1 MNDAHF
7 ARLIPEQAKRYGQ
20 RTALRYRDTTEKK
33 WHDISWVT
41 FDQKVRQTA
50 ASLLQLGITEKA
62 TVGLFSPNKPEC
74 LIVDFAAYSLRA
86 VGVPLYATS
95 TTVQIAYILQDAA
108 VEVLFVGEQYQ
119 YDRAVEA
126 MNAGCGLKKI
136 IVFDTDV
143 RLAVTDTTTIYFKDF
158 LKKDRATPLDEAIE
172 QIRLTALDT
181 DLANILYTSGTTG
194 EPKGVLITH
203 EMYSE
208 ALRANHQKLKRL
220 SENQVSLCFLPMT
233 HIFEK
238 AWDLY
243 CLARGFRMDIN
254 QNPLDIQQVIKEV
267 RPTVMCA
274 VPRFWEK
281 VHDGIRETVNSM
293 PFSVRLIFE
302 RGQRAGRIYHIDY
315 RSKGLRPPL
324 WTQLVY
330 MLYYYTIFRIIKRK
344 IGLERGVFFPV
355 AGAKFSD
362 HLCVFFR
369 SMGIKTVHGY
379 GLTES
384 TATVAVFDHTDYDPE
399 TVGTVID
406 GLQVKIGE
414 QHEILL
420 KGKTIT
426 PGYHN
431 KPADTAA
438 AFTSDGFFRTGD
450 AGYFTPRGHLVVSE
464 RIKDLFK
471 TSNGKYIAP
480 QQIESV
486 LCSDSLID
494 MAAVFGDGH
503 QYVVALIVP
512 KLSELPALAHS
523 LGLPEADPTTYVS
536 DEHIHAFFEARIRQ
550 LQKNMASFEQIRRF
564 TLLAA
569 PFSMES
575 NELTN
580 TLKLRRSTI
589 LAHYT
594 DLVAGMY

>member
-1 MNDAHF
+1 MNVSHF
-7 ARLIPEQAKRYGQ
+7 ARLIHEQSKRFGH
-20 RTALRYRDTTEKK
+20 RTALRFRDTTEKR
-33 WHDISWVT
+33 WHDISWSM
-41 FDQKVRQTA
+41 FDLHVNQTA
-50 ASLLQLGITEKA
+50 AALLRSGIKKGA

-74 LIVDFAAYSLRA
+74 LVVDFAVYSLRA

-136 IVFDTDV
+136 VVFDTDV
-143 RLAVTDTTTIYFKDF
+143 RLAVTDTTTVYFKDF
-158 LKKDRATPLDEAIE
+158 LKKDRATPLDEAVE
-172 QIRLTALDT
+172 KIRQSALNT

-203 EMYSE
+203 EMYQE
-208 ALRANHQKLKRL
+208 ALRANHEKLKKL
-220 SENQVSLCFLPMT
+220 SGNQVSLCFLPMT
-233 HIFEK
+233 HVFEK

-243 CLARGFRMDIN
+243 CLARGFRIDIN
-254 QNPLDIQQVIKEV
+254 QHPLDIQQVLKEV

-281 VHDGIRETVNSM
+281 MHDGIQTTINTL
-293 PFSVRLIFE
+293 PFYVRLLFE
-302 RGQRAGRIYHIDY
+302 RGQRIGRIYHIDY
-315 RSKGLRPPL
+315 RSKGLRPPV

-330 MLYYYTIFRIIKRK
+330 AFYNRLIFRVVKRK
-344 IGLERGVFFPV
+344 IGLDRGVFFPV
-355 AGAKFSD
+355 AGAKFSG
-362 HLCVFFR
+362 HLCAFFR
-369 SMGIKTVHGY
+369 SMGIKTVQGY

-384 TATVAVFDHTDYDPE
+384 TATVAVFGDTDYDPE
-399 TVGTVID
+399 TVGSIID

-414 QHEILL
+414 QQEILL

-431 KPADTAA
+431 KPAETAA
-438 AFTSDGFFRTGD
+438 AFTSDGYFRTGD
-450 AGYFTPRGHLVVSE
+450 AGWFTPRGHLVVSE

-503 QYVVALIVP
+503 KYVVALIVP
-512 KLSELPALAHS
+512 KLTELPALAHS
-523 LGLPEADPTTYVS
+523 LGLPDAEVSTYVS
-536 DEHIHAFFEARIRQ
+536 DERIHAFFEARIRQ

-564 TLLAA
+564 SLLAA
-569 PFSMES
+569 PFAMES

-580 TLKLRRSTI
+580 TLKLRRSAI
-589 LAHYT
+589 LAHYAE
-594 DLVAGMY
+594 VIAGIY

>member
-1 MNDAHF
+1 MNHVHF
-7 ARLIPEQAKRYGQ
+7 SRLIPEQAKRFGQ
-20 RTALRYRDTTEKK
+20 RIALRYRDTTEKI
-33 WHDISWVT
+33 WHDISWIQ
-41 FDQKVRQTA
+41 FDSEVKQTA
-50 ASLLQLGITEKA
+50 ASLLKLGIKEKA
-62 TVGLFSPNKPEC
+62 TVGLFSPNKYEC
-74 LIVDFAAYSLRA
+74 LVVDFAVYSLRA

-95 TTVQIAYILQDAA
+95 TTAQISYVLQDAG

-126 MNAGCGLKKI
+126 MNARCGLKKI

-143 RLAVTDTTTIYFKDF
+143 RLAINDNSSVYFKDF
-158 LKKDRATPLDEAIE
+158 LEKDRVTPLDETIE
-172 QIRLTALDT
+172 QIRNAAQDS
-181 DLANILYTSGTTG
+181 DLANILYTSGTSG

-203 EMYSE
+203 EMFNE
-208 ALRANHQKLKRL
+208 ALRANHIKLKKL
-220 SENQVSLCFLPMT
+220 SDSQVSLCFLPMT

-243 CLARGFRMDIN
+243 CLARGFRIDIN
-254 QNPLDIQQVIKEV
+254 QNPLDIQQVLKEV

-281 VHDGIRETVNSM
+281 VHDGIQDTINTL
-293 PFSVRLIFE
+293 PFYVRVLFE
-302 RGQRAGRIYHIDY
+302 RGQRIGRIYHIDF
-315 RSKGLRPPL
+315 RSKGLRPSL
-324 WTQLVY
+324 WILLVY
-330 MLYYYTIFRIIKRK
+330 ALYNRLIFRVVKRK

-355 AGAKFSD
+355 AGARFSGR
-362 HLCVFFR
+362 HCIFFR

-384 TATVAVFDHTDYDPE
+384 TATVAVFDEDNYDPY

-406 GLQVKIGE
+406 GLEVKIGE
-414 QHEILL
+414 QQEILL
-420 KGKTIT
+420 RGKTIT

-431 KPADTAA
+431 KPDETAA
-438 AFTSDGFFRTGD
+438 SFTTDGFFRTGD
-450 AGYFTPRGHLVVSE
+450 AGWFTQRGHLVMSE

-494 MAAVFGDGH
+494 MAAVFGDGRR
-503 QYVVALIVP
+503 YVVALIVP

-523 LGLPEADPTTYVS
+523 LGLSEAEPSSYVKNQRMY
-536 DEHIHAFFEARIRQ
+536 AFFEARIRQ
-550 LQKNMASFEQIRRF
+550 LQKNMASFEQVRHF
-564 TLLAA
+564 TLLAT
-569 PFSMES
+569 PFTMEN

-580 TLKLRRSTI
+580 TLKLKRATI
-589 LAHYT
+589 LEHYA
-594 DLVAGMY
+594 DVIAGMY